1 MFAAGSVGLWRAV
14 GPDRTSGPPTTTE
27 LRAADPALAARPVIA
42 SGTLDDLV
50 ASLQARIAEQP
61 DDWRSLASLGLAYV
75 QEARITADPSHYPK
89 AEGVLQRSLDLDD
102 DQNFQAL
109 IGMGA
114 LALAR
119 HDFAAGLEWGR
130 RAAGVNPSNAAVYGV
145 MGDALI
151 ELGRYDE
158 AFTTIQTMVDTTP
171 DLSSYARAA
180 YAHELQGDIDD
191 AERIMQLA
199 LQAAPTLVDSAWVLN
214 QLGDLAFN
222 HGDLAAAR
230 EHYRRALAADPS
242 FVPPAAGLARVDA
255 ADGRFDRAIEGYL
268 AVVAR
273 YPSPEYVVALIDL
286 YTVTGRNE
294 DAEREIDLLHAEEQ
308 LFEANGVNVDLE
320 VALFSADHG
329 VDLTDGLRAAEAEWA
344 RRQSIQV
351 ADALAWQLHANGR
364 DTEALRYAHR
374 ALALGTRNASFLY
387 HRAVIEHALG
397 RRDAARAD
405 LAEALDINPSF
416 SIVWSALAADLLA
429 SLGGAP

>member
-1 MFAAGSVGLWRAV
+1 
-14 GPDRTSGPPTTTE
+14 
-27 LRAADPALAARPVIA
+27 
-42 SGTLDDLV
+42 V
-50 ASLQARIAEQP
+50 ASLQARLAEQP

-75 QEARITADPSHYPK
+75 QEARITADPSYYPK
-89 AEGVLQRSLDLDD
+89 AEGVLQQSLDLDD
-102 DQNFQAL
+102 EQNFQAL

-130 RAAGVNPSNAAVYGV
+130 RAAEVNPDTAAVYGV
-145 MGDALI
+145 MGDALV

-158 AFTTIQTMVDTTP
+158 AFSTVQTMVDTTP

-180 YAHELQGDIDD
+180 YARELQGDVDG

-222 HGDLAAAR
+222 RGDLAEAG
-230 EHYRRALAADPS
+230 EHYGRALAADPA
-242 FVPPAAGLARVDA
+242 FVPPAAGVARVDA
-255 ADGRFDRAIEGYL
+255 AQGRYDRAIEEYVD
-268 AVVAR
+268 VVAR
-273 YPSPEYVVALIDL
+273 YPSPEYVIALVDL
-286 YTVTGRNE
+286 YTVTGQTQEADRQ
-294 DAEREIDLLHAEEQ
+294 IDLLHAEEQ

-329 VDLTDGLRAAEAEWA
+329 VDLADGLRDARSEWS

-364 DTEALRYAHR
+364 DQEALEYANR
-374 ALALGTRNASFLY
+374 ALALGTRNAAFHY
-387 HRAVIEHALG
+387 HRGVIEEALG
-397 RRDAARAD
+397 RHDAARAD
-405 LAEALDINPSF
+405 LAAALDINASF
-416 SIVWSALAADLLA
+416 STLWSGHAADVLA
-429 SLGGAP
+429 SLGGPQ